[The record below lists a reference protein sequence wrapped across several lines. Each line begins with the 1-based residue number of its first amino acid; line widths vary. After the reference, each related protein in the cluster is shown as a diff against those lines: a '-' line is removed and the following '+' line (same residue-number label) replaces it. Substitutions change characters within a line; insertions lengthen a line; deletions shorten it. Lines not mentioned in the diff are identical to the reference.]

1 VTPVG
6 RALAGKRALVTGG
19 SRGIGLAIAGA
30 LAAEGAALTLLA
42 RDATAL
48 AAAAGPLGARTV
60 AADAADAHAI
70 AALETADILVHA
82 AGLNGPMGRPLWQCD
97 VAELDAVLGSNLRS
111 ALLLCRQLLPGMVAA
126 GWGRIVLVGGT
137 FGLRGRANRAAYS
150 AAKFGLRGLAR
161 SIAHEAGPHGVT
173 ANVVCPGLTRGPR
186 AEAAILERAAMR
198 GVSREAAEAELVA
211 SVALRRLVEPE
222 EVAAAVLFLC
232 GPGGGA
238 ITGQELVV
246 DCGATA

>member
-1 VTPVG
+1 VTLRG
-6 RALAGKRALVTGG
+6 RRALVTGA
-19 SRGIGLAIAGA
+19 SRGIGLAIAQA
-30 LAAEGAALTLLA
+30 LAAEGAVLTLLA

-48 AAAAGPLGARTV
+48 AAAAAPLKATAV
-60 AADAADAHAI
+60 VADAADPAAI
-70 AALETADILVHA
+70 AALEPVDILVHA

-97 VAELDAVLGSNLRS
+97 VAELDAVLASNLRA

-150 AAKFGLRGLAR
+150 AAKFGLRGVAR

-173 ANVVCPGLTRGPR
+173 ANVVCPGLTRGRR
-186 AEAAILERAAMR
+186 AEAAIAELAAAR
-198 GVSREAAEAELVA
+198 GTSREAAERVLLAGT
-211 SVALRRLVEPE
+211 ALRRLVEPE
-222 EVAAAVLFLC
+222 EVAAAVRFLC
-232 GPGGGA
+232 GPGGAA

>member
-1 VTPVG
+1 VTLSG
-6 RALAGKRALVTGG
+6 RRALVTGG
-19 SRGIGLAIAGA
+19 SRGIGLAIAQA
-30 LAAEGAALTLLA
+30 LAAQGAALTLLA

-48 AAAAGPLGARTV
+48 AAAAMPLKATAV
-60 AADAADAHAI
+60 VADAADPAAI
-70 AALETADILVHA
+70 AALEPADILVHA
-82 AGLNGPMGRPLWQCD
+82 AGLNGPMGRPLWQCE

-111 ALLLCRQLLPGMVAA
+111 ALLLCRHLLPHMVAA

-161 SIAHEAGPHGVT
+161 SIAHEAGPHRVT

-186 AEAAILERAAMR
+186 ASAAIVEWAAAR
-198 GVSREAAEAELVA
+198 GITLEAAERDLLAA
-211 SVALRRLVEPE
+211 TALRRLVEPE

-232 GPGGGA
+232 GSGGGA
-238 ITGQELVV
+238 VTGQELVV